1 MQDTSILAGV
11 DYYFITYIY
20 TQEKLGTEMN
30 SIIYKTVAA
39 AAFLSFFTLSSIA
52 FAGEEH
58 DHEES
63 AKNLEKKLVAP
74 CCFRQPVATHLSGA
88 ATAAKINIRRLLNEG
103 KSEEEIIDEY
113 VAEYGERILAAP
125 RTEGFG
131 ITAYLLP
138 IVALLLATTVI
149 VMRGM
154 NKKPVLIEFKSS
166 VKPGSDYDD
175 RLDDELKGF

>member
-1 MQDTSILAGV
+1 MALT
-11 DYYFITYIY
+11 DYYFIVYIY
-20 TQEKLGTEMN
+20 MQEKLGNKMN
-30 SIIYKTVAA
+30 LNFYRPVA
-39 AAFLSFFTLSSIA
+39 AAFLSFFILSSIA
-52 FAGEEH
+52 LAGEEY
-58 DHEES
+58 DRVKS
-63 AKNLEKKLVAP
+63 AKNLEQMLVAP
-74 CCFRQPVATHLSGA
+74 CCFRQPVVTHLSGA
-88 ATAAKINIRRLLNEG
+88 ATAAKINIRRLLDEG

-154 NKKPVLIEFKSS
+154 KKKPVLIEFKSS
-166 VKPGSDYDD
+166 VKSGSDYDD
-175 RLDDELKGF
+175 RLDDELRDY